1 MLKKFDT
8 KKFLIKLSVIILI
21 ISLIISIFIYIITHF
36 KKVQHNIKDNIDKII
51 EPQKNNVII
60 GIDLGLKQTG
70 YYVMFASPLNY
81 KKYDF
86 IYSQI
91 LLDRLNKIGLAIGQ
105 TAYERFIFDKKNKDN
120 YLYISS
126 FKNIFENKIN
136 EYKIESDYPGYEI
149 HLRIILK
156 EFLRLLKDNIEEYYK
171 EIFRDYNN
179 KEIKW
184 IICIPPLWDNNVK
197 KIIKDAA
204 LKAGMI
210 NLEVI
215 LKQEAISLSLF
226 NEDNIILKNKTKN
239 NITFL
244 LVNIEENIVE
254 FSANRILDD
263 NNLEQLMFPISILNG
278 SSIIN
283 NKIFDIFKKFIGEE
297 KIKNKDYIIKPI
309 LYKIEDTLENID
321 SINTNKIKFDI
332 KLFDIKC
339 KGEGF
344 FDSIM
349 NKIYNI
355 SSDYCEKEIEG
366 INLFYTNE
374 DLFIP
379 VKYIHEIIS
388 KFIMTIINKI
398 NHILSRIDS
407 IDLIAFTGDFINIKI
422 FREKIEEYKKGHNS
436 KIVFMEE
443 PQITVIKG
451 AALFGLS
458 QIKISKS
465 IIPITIGIDS
475 YEKKKPNEICDEEY
489 FYKEINEYR
498 CHKYL
503 TFVKKKESI
512 EIDKIINHRIN
523 IINERIS
530 IYYSYENEIT
540 NKNKIIL
547 GFVEPNESEIPLNNR
562 KLNITMNFNN
572 YIHVTLIDED
582 SGFQVTTFF
591 PFPLDKLY

>member
-1 MLKKFDT
+1 M
-8 KKFLIKLSVIILI
+8 
-21 ISLIISIFIYIITHF
+21 
-36 KKVQHNIKDNIDKII
+36 
-51 EPQKNNVII
+51 
-60 GIDLGLKQTG
+60 
-70 YYVMFASPLNY
+70 
-81 KKYDF
+81 
-86 IYSQI
+86 
-91 LLDRLNKIGLAIGQ
+91 
-105 TAYERFIFDKKNKDN
+105 
-120 YLYISS
+120 
-126 FKNIFENKIN
+126 
-136 EYKIESDYPGYEI
+136 
-149 HLRIILK
+149 
-156 EFLRLLKDNIEEYYK
+156 
-171 EIFRDYNN
+171 
-179 KEIKW
+179 
-184 IICIPPLWDNNVK
+184 
-197 KIIKDAA
+197 
-204 LKAGMI
+204 
-210 NLEVI
+210 
-215 LKQEAISLSLF
+215 
-226 NEDNIILKNKTKN
+226 
-239 NITFL
+239 
-244 LVNIEENIVE
+244 
-254 FSANRILDD
+254 
-263 NNLEQLMFPISILNG
+263 
-278 SSIIN
+278 
-283 NKIFDIFKKFIGEE
+283 
-297 KIKNKDYIIKPI
+297 
-309 LYKIEDTLENID
+309 ENID

-379 VKYIHEIIS
+379 IKYIHEIIS

-458 QIKISKS
+458 PIKISKS

-512 EIDKIINHRIN
+512 EIDKIINH
-523 IINERIS
+523 

>member
-70 YYVMFASPLNY
+70 YYVMFDSPLNY

-86 IYSQI
+86 IDSQI

-171 EIFRDYNN
+171 EIFLDYNN

-239 NITFL
+239 NINFL
-244 LVNIEENIVE
+244 VVNIEENIVE

-297 KIKNKDYIIKPI
+297 KIKNKH
-309 LYKIEDTLENID
+309 
-321 SINTNKIKFDI
+321 
-332 KLFDIKC
+332 
-339 KGEGF
+339 
-344 FDSIM
+344 
-349 NKIYNI
+349 
-355 SSDYCEKEIEG
+355 
-366 INLFYTNE
+366 
-374 DLFIP
+374 
-379 VKYIHEIIS
+379 YIHFS
-388 KFIMTIINKI
+388 NLNKP
-398 NHILSRIDS
+398 
-407 IDLIAFTGDFINIKI
+407 DFQN
-422 FREKIEEYKKGHNS
+422 
-436 KIVFMEE
+436 
-443 PQITVIKG
+443 
-451 AALFGLS
+451 
-458 QIKISKS
+458 
-465 IIPITIGIDS
+465 
-475 YEKKKPNEICDEEY
+475 
-489 FYKEINEYR
+489 
-498 CHKYL
+498 
-503 TFVKKKESI
+503 
-512 EIDKIINHRIN
+512 
-523 IINERIS
+523 
-530 IYYSYENEIT
+530 
-540 NKNKIIL
+540 
-547 GFVEPNESEIPLNNR
+547 
-562 KLNITMNFNN
+562 
-572 YIHVTLIDED
+572 
-582 SGFQVTTFF
+582 
-591 PFPLDKLY
+591 

>member
-70 YYVMFASPLNY
+70 YYVMFDSPINY

-86 IYSQI
+86 IDSQI

-204 LKAGMI
+204 LKSGMI

-379 VKYIHEIIS
+379 IKYIHEIIS

-458 QIKISKS
+458 PIKISKS

-512 EIDKIINHRIN
+512 EIDKIINHRI
-523 IINERIS
+523 IS

-562 KLNITMNFNN
+562 KLNITMNFNIPN
-572 YIHVTLIDED
+572 DLPKKTK
-582 SGFQVTTFF
+582 FF
-591 PFPLDKLY
+591 VKIIF

>member
-1 MLKKFDT
+1 MFDST
-8 KKFLIKLSVIILI
+8 
-21 ISLIISIFIYIITHF
+21 
-36 KKVQHNIKDNIDKII
+36 
-51 EPQKNNVII
+51 
-60 GIDLGLKQTG
+60 
-70 YYVMFASPLNY
+70 LNY

-86 IYSQI
+86 IDSQI

-136 EYKIESDYPGYEI
+136 KYKIESDYPGYEI

-184 IICIPPLWDNNVK
+184 IICIPQLWDNNVK

-226 NEDNIILKNKTKN
+226 NEDNIIIKNKTKN

-297 KIKNKDYIIKPI
+297 KIKNKH
-309 LYKIEDTLENID
+309 
-321 SINTNKIKFDI
+321 
-332 KLFDIKC
+332 
-339 KGEGF
+339 
-344 FDSIM
+344 
-349 NKIYNI
+349 
-355 SSDYCEKEIEG
+355 
-366 INLFYTNE
+366 
-374 DLFIP
+374 
-379 VKYIHEIIS
+379 YIHFS
-388 KFIMTIINKI
+388 N
-398 NHILSRIDS
+398 
-407 IDLIAFTGDFINIKI
+407 
-422 FREKIEEYKKGHNS
+422 
-436 KIVFMEE
+436 
-443 PQITVIKG
+443 
-451 AALFGLS
+451 
-458 QIKISKS
+458 
-465 IIPITIGIDS
+465 
-475 YEKKKPNEICDEEY
+475 
-489 FYKEINEYR
+489 
-498 CHKYL
+498 
-503 TFVKKKESI
+503 
-512 EIDKIINHRIN
+512 
-523 IINERIS
+523 
-530 IYYSYENEIT
+530 
-540 NKNKIIL
+540 
-547 GFVEPNESEIPLNNR
+547 
-562 KLNITMNFNN
+562 
-572 YIHVTLIDED
+572 
-582 SGFQVTTFF
+582 
-591 PFPLDKLY
+591 